1 MTKREYINR
10 IDEIKRKCQD
20 EINALGVEYA
30 QSNNPHKVGDIIH
43 DHMGSMKIERVQ
55 IVLGANVSISFNESY
70 CRYYG
75 IQLKKDG
82 SPMKRQDPTRSICQM
97 NIKDV

>member
-1 MTKREYINR
+1 MTKEEYIKR
-10 IDEIKRKCQD
+10 IYEIKCKCQD

-30 QSNNPHKVGDIIH
+30 KSNNPHKVGDIIH
-43 DHMGSMKIERVQ
+43 DHIGSIKIERVQ
-55 IVLGANVSISFNESY
+55 IVLSANVSISFNESY

-82 SPMKRQDPTRSICQM
+82 SPMKRQDPTRSIYQK
-97 NIKDV
+97 NIQDV